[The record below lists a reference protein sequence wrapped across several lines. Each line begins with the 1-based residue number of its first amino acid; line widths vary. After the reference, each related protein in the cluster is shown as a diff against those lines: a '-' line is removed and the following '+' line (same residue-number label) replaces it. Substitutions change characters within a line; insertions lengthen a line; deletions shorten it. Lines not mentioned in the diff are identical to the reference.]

1 MPVADSSPAEVVH
14 VQQAHGVAEMLI
26 PVDREVHPPLQGLIG
41 FVVEKPVQGGEGSV
55 ELRHQSGAVE
65 HHGSATGAEI
75 VHDMERPSAR
85 VQDPG
90 EPQAVPLGNPS
101 LEPDQPEQPQHDH
114 VPKQH
119 MEQQLLVVPPG
130 AEGGTSQGR

>member
-1 MPVADSSPAEVVH
+1 VSSMPVADSSPAEVVH

-65 HHGSATGAEI
+65 HHGTA
-75 VHDMERPSAR
+75 ERPRSGIRPKDRTNRSSNTTMFPNSIWNSSCWLFHLVPRVGRRRSLGEAVATSVWNVPRASSISA
-85 VQDPG
+85 
-90 EPQAVPLGNPS
+90 
-101 LEPDQPEQPQHDH
+101 
-114 VPKQH
+114 
-119 MEQQLLVVPPG
+119 
-130 AEGGTSQGR
+130 